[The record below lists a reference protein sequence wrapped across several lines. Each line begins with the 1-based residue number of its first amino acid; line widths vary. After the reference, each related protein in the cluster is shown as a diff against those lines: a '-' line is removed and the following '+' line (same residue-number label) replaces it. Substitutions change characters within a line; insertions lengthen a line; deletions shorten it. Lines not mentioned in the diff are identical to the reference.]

1 MNASIDLGR
10 FIALLVP
17 LILVE
22 LGLIAFALYDLVRR
36 ERVKGGNK
44 WLWGVLI
51 VFFSLIGPIIYLVLG
66 REED

>member
-1 MNASIDLGR
+1 MNENIDLGR

-22 LGLIAFALYDLVRR
+22 LGLLAFALYDLARR
-36 ERVKGGNK
+36 RRVKGGNK

-51 VFFSLIGPIIYLVLG
+51 VFFSLIGPILYLVLG

>member
-22 LGLIAFALYDLVRR
+22 LGLLAFALYDLVRR

-51 VFFSLIGPIIYLVLG
+51 VFFSLIGPILYLVLG

>member
-1 MNASIDLGR
+1 MNENIDLGR

-22 LGLIAFALYDLVRR
+22 LGLLAFALHDLVRR

-51 VFFSLIGPIIYLVLG
+51 VFFSLIGPILYLVLG

>member
-51 VFFSLIGPIIYLVLG
+51 VFFSLIGPILYLVLG

>member
-1 MNASIDLGR
+1 MNENIDLGR

-22 LGLIAFALYDLVRR
+22 LGLLAFALNDLIRR

-44 WLWGVLI
+44 WLWAVLI
-51 VFFSLIGPIIYLVLG
+51 IFFSLIGPILYLLLG